1 MKFYRLVIMLVMNGV
16 LVFNIPF
23 SAAAASFQ
31 AQVSGSSMTET
42 KEIEETKEIKE
53 TGESRESKKTAD
65 GMAQKEQHTYK
76 EQHTCKEQHTRN
88 EQGFSMRTY
97 GPGVDNLSSGDPY
110 AQYQWGLRNDGQLQY
125 LEVVN
130 RFKDSNP
137 KLAEAID
144 LANLLG
150 IPAPVVQ
157 GPSAYEIQT
166 TNSVKGIDIN
176 IQPAWELY
184 DNSAK
189 EHRQVIVAV
198 IDTGV
203 DIYHPDIKDAI
214 WVNEDEIPGD
224 GIDND
229 GNGYVDDVNGWN
241 FFHNNSQVF
250 VGGEDD
256 HGTHAV
262 GTIAAV
268 RSSLGIAG
276 IADNKYVKIMVLKAL
291 GTELGIG
298 EEAAVIEA
306 IRYAEDNGASI
317 CNLSFGTEIYYPNL
331 EKVMRESNML
341 FISAAGNGDKNGIGM
356 NVDINPDYPAAFNLD
371 NSISVANLM
380 FDGNLAKSSNYSAN
394 LVDIAAPGTYIV
406 STTAGGSYGFMT
418 GTSMAAPMVTG
429 VAALIYSYRTD
440 FSLQDVKEALLN
452 SARPLDGLEGKI
464 VSGGVVDAYAALMYG
479 RQ

>member
-1 MKFYRLVIMLVMNGV
+1 MKFYRLTAALILSGISIAGV
-16 LVFNIPF
+16 PL
-23 SAAAASFQ
+23 SAMADCSQTKVYEKTVA
-31 AQVSGSSMTET
+31 ET
-42 KEIEETKEIKE
+42 KENQKT
-53 TGESRESKKTAD
+53 TDDASQGEKHPSEDR
-65 GMAQKEQHTYK
+65 
-76 EQHTCKEQHTRN
+76 
-88 EQGFSMRTY
+88 GFSMRAY

-137 KLAEAID
+137 RLADAID
-144 LANLLG
+144 LANRLG

-157 GPSAYEIQT
+157 GPSAYEVQT

-184 DNSAK
+184 DKSTQ

-203 DIYHPDIKDAI
+203 DINHPDIKDAI
-214 WVNEDEIPGD
+214 WINQDEIPGD

-229 GNGYVDDVNGWN
+229 GNGYVDDVYGWN
-241 FFHNNSQVF
+241 FFHKNNQVF

-262 GTIAAV
+262 GTIAAA
-268 RSSLGIAG
+268 RKSLGIAG

-291 GTELGIG
+291 RTELGIG

-306 IRYAEDNGASI
+306 IRYAEANGASI

-341 FISAAGNGDKNGIGM
+341 FVSAAGNGDKNGIGM
-356 NVDINPDYPAAFNLD
+356 NADTNPDYPAAFNLD

-429 VAALIYSYRTD
+429 VAALVYSYRTD